1 MAAII
6 KKEYSQFLEDS
17 KNLIEMYDFGTEKTE
32 RGFKIKTFLGILNI
46 SFWESSI
53 LYSTFMRFESPF
65 NLESFRVI
73 FPKDNINRFTFKWNI
88 HEEDKNYN
96 LKILKD
102 RLDTLSL
109 F

>member
-1 MAAII
+1 MRPIN

-17 KNLIEMYDFGTEKTE
+17 KNMIESYDFETEKTE
-32 RGFKIKTFLGILNI
+32 RGFKIKTFLGVLNI

-53 LYSTFMRFESPF
+53 LYSTFMRFDSPF
-65 NLESFRVI
+65 NLESFSVI

-88 HEEDKNYN
+88 HEEDENYN

-102 RLDTLSL
+102 RLDKLSL

>member
-1 MAAII
+1 MTLIS
-6 KKEYSQFLEDS
+6 KKEHFDFLEDS
-17 KNLIEMYDFGTEKTE
+17 KKLIESYDFETEKTE
-32 RGFKIKTFLGILNI
+32 RGFKIKSFLGVLNI

-73 FPKDNINRFTFKWNI
+73 FPKDNINRFTFKWNT

>member
-1 MAAII
+1 MRPIN

-17 KNLIEMYDFGTEKTE
+17 KKLIESYDFEIEKTE

-46 SFWESSI
+46 SFWERSI
-53 LYSTFMRFESPF
+53 NYSTFMRFDSPF
-65 NLESFRVI
+65 ILEDFKMI
-73 FPKDNINRFTFKWNI
+73 FPKDTINRFTFKWNI

-102 RLDTLSL
+102 RLDKLSL